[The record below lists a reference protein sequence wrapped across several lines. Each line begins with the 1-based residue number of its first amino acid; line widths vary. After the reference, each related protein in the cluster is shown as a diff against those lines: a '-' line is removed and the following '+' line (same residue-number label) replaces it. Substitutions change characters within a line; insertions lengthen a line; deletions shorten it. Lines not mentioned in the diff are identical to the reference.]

1 MSRKP
6 SPRRPEAPLGRP
18 DTHGRT
24 STPTT
29 ADPEHT
35 VVSPIR
41 APRGAAFASG
51 GERPA
56 PPGRRSGPV
65 KLTAARAGRRRWGWE
80 AAVTKSGRV
89 GTARRLGSG
98 ERDGE
103 VYVRNQR
110 LKPLSDTAS
119 SNLVD
124 VGRYAAHAR
133 FAGRL
138 PGRFVSAGGE
148 ATGKACGVPVARP
161 QGAGLG
167 TDPVDRR
174 AVNVGTRPGLPF
186 APASRAGGGR
196 ARPSMSA
203 VGGGA
208 VVVVRDR
215 ESRPH
220 GEGRQLVRS
229 GSAGMPGGHR

>member
-1 MSRKP
+1 MYKRQ
-6 SPRRPEAPLGRP
+6 L
-18 DTHGRT
+18 
-24 STPTT
+24 
-29 ADPEHT
+29 
-35 VVSPIR
+35 
-41 APRGAAFASG
+41 
-51 GERPA
+51 
-56 PPGRRSGPV
+56 PGRRSGLV
-65 KLTAARAGRRRWGWE
+65 KLTAARAGRRRRGWE

-124 VGRYAAHAR
+124 VGWYAAHAR

-161 QGAGLG
+161 QGAQLG
-167 TDPVDRR
+167 THPVDRR

-186 APASRAGGGR
+186 PPASRAGGGR
-196 ARPSMSA
+196 VRRPPMSA

-215 ESRPH
+215 ESGSH